1 MKKLAYLFAFIFL
14 SNALIAQ
21 TFRLSGKVFDKDTDE
36 SLSGVNIQLIAE
48 NQSQTDYSITNLNS
62 YYSFSDLNP
71 GQYQISFSYL
81 GYLTLK
87 KNINLNADMEL
98 NIGMEKELISLGEVV
113 VSSLKQEK
121 MIKDVPV
128 PLEIVRNENIELAS
142 SFTASD
148 ILQEQSGIHLSR
160 DGMWSTSINIR
171 GFGEQRIV
179 ALVDGNRIET
189 ATDLMATM
197 SFFDVDD
204 IERVEV
210 IKGASSSLYGT
221 GAMGGIVNVI
231 TKDGYFNDE
240 PYFKG
245 SFNSGFN
252 SVNELFTRKLTFNS
266 GSEKWYVRV
275 SGSMRDANN
284 VNTPEGIIDNSQFK
298 DKNVAASA
306 GYKINQNQTFKI
318 KYHYFDA
325 DDIGIPGGSAFPGP
339 ATATYTDAKRSMI
352 SANYEIKDISES
364 FKLLNFKYFHQSIIR
379 DVRLEP
385 NMVNYNQDST
395 IKTTPEYFTPTGLH
409 ITDGMQIQSDWSFG
423 SNNNFIAGIDIW
435 RRKLQTEREKYI
447 RMEVFDGSGN
457 LMVTNNIVRGET
469 PIPESCFGSAGVF
482 FQNEQ
487 RLLDDKLKVTL
498 GGRLDGIRIANEKG
512 YDVDY
517 LIINDVLNET
527 PPNQR
532 ITFDESE
539 EYKLSWS
546 ANLGLLYALADEM
559 DLSLS
564 GGRSFRAPSLEES
577 FKYID
582 LGNFVRL
589 GDPSLNPEKGY
600 SIDLGWSIWKPKF
613 HFKVNGFANWLNDM
627 IVEKEGEFIYSYTTG
642 VVDTVGA
649 FINTNVDN
657 ARLYGVD
664 LKFQYNFYG
673 NFVIHGSGS
682 YVRGEDTN
690 NNTNLPLIPPMNG
703 RIGLKYNLPN
713 YFGANIIA
721 VGYADQDKVAEG
733 ETETKGFAKF
743 DFRVHSALIN
753 LDFAKL
759 QLFGGIENIG
769 NRAYRNHLSTN
780 RGSIDIEPG
789 RNFYIKMKVLF

>member
-1 MKKLAYLFAFIFL
+1 MKKLAYLFAFILL
-14 SNALIAQ
+14 SNGLIAQ
-21 TFRLSGKVFDKDTDE
+21 TYRLSGRVFDSDTDE
-36 SLSGVNIQLIAE
+36 PLSGVNIQLIAE
-48 NQSQTDYSITNLNS
+48 NQSQTNYSITNINGDF
-62 YYSFSDLNP
+62 SFNEVKA

-81 GYLTLK
+81 GYSNYK
-87 KNINLNADMEL
+87 ENIDINSDKEL
-98 NIGMEKELISLGEVV
+98 NIGMEKELIPLGEVV
-113 VSSLKQEK
+113 VSSLKQER

-148 ILQEQSGIHLSR
+148 ILQEQPGIHLSR

-204 IERVEV
+204 IERIEV
-210 IKGASSSLYGT
+210 IKGATSSLYGT

-266 GSEKWYVRV
+266 GSEKWYIRV

-318 KYHYFDA
+318 KYQYFDA
-325 DDIGIPGGSAFPGP
+325 DDVGIPGGSAFPGP
-339 ATATYTDAKRSMI
+339 AKATYTDAKRSMI

-364 FKLLNFKYFHQSIIR
+364 FKLLNFKYFHQSILR
-379 DVRLEP
+379 DVMLEP
-385 NMVNYNQDST
+385 NIVSYSPDST
-395 IKTTPEYFTPTGLH
+395 RRTTPQYFTPTGFH
-409 ITDGMQIQSDWSFG
+409 MTDGIQIQSDWSFG
-423 SNNNFIAGIDIW
+423 ANNNFIAGIDVW
-435 RRKLQTEREKYI
+435 RRKLETEREKYI
-447 RMEVFDGSGN
+447 LMEVLDGSGDV
-457 LMVTNNIVRGET
+457 LATNTIVRGET
-469 PIPESCFGSAGVF
+469 PIPNACFGSAGLF

-487 RLLDDKLKVTL
+487 NLMDDRLKVTL

-532 ITFDESE
+532 ITFNENE
-539 EYKLSWS
+539 EYKFSWS
-546 ANLGLLYALADEM
+546 ANLGFLYALTDEM

-600 SIDLGWSIWKPKF
+600 SLDLGWRIWKPKF
-613 HFKVNGFANWLNDM
+613 QFKVNGFANWLTDM

-664 LKFQYNFYG
+664 LNFQYNFYG
-673 NFVIHGSGS
+673 NFVLHGSGS
-682 YVRGEDTN
+682 YVRGEDTKN
-690 NNTNLPLIPPMNG
+690 DSNLPLIPPMNG
-703 RIGLKYNLPN
+703 RLGLKYTFPK
-713 YFGANIIA
+713 YFGVDFIA
-721 VGYADQDKVAEG
+721 IGFADQDKVAEG
-733 ETETKGFAKF
+733 ETETKGFARF
-743 DFRVHSALIN
+743 DFRIHSALIN
-753 LDFAKL
+753 LDFAKI
-759 QLFGGIENIG
+759 QFFGGIENIG
-769 NRAYRNHLSTN
+769 DRAYRNHLSTN
-780 RGSIDIEPG
+780 RGAIDIEPG